1 MGRRMSATDEDR
13 FRITTWPGVVV
24 PVPPVTKLEVEAKGD
39 YFVYART
46 VTKSPLPEEL
56 AIRGLLAVDW
66 QDRESVAA
74 FVREHG
80 AISYTAQK
88 SKLLVDVNEPQRPPG
103 AKGVYWGHVAAH
115 LWQAQLL
122 ASHVLAHL
130 EGEYVHPVWE
140 QFGLANRQPKKRP
153 ARQREA
159 EEQLAWGNFQQ
170 ALNLGLE
177 WYHARVELVIAFPTF
192 DPMPMSGI
200 APIGLYSGLCMQILN
215 LLTEGIPSNQC
226 ANTKCGQRFIR
237 QQGRAEAGQY
247 RTTGV
252 DYCSLRC
259 ARNQMQRNYRNRKLK
274 VTK

>member
-1 MGRRMSATDEDR
+1 MSATDVDR
-13 FRITTWPGVVV
+13 FRITTWPGVVL
-24 PVPPVTKLEVEAKGD
+24 PVPPVIMMPVDLIGD
-39 YFVYART
+39 YLVYERPAT
-46 VTKSPLPEEL
+46 ESTLAEEL
-56 AIRGLLAVDW
+56 AIRGLLAVETE
-66 QDRESVAA
+66 DRESVAA
-74 FVREHG
+74 FVRSHG
-80 AISYTAQK
+80 AISRPA
-88 SKLLVDVNEPQRPPG
+88 SDLLLEVTEPERAPG

-215 LLTEGIPSNQC
+215 LLTEGIPSHQC

-274 VTK
+274 ATK